1 VRGKNDLAAYSDE
14 QLVTLLTQG
23 EEHAFDCLY
32 VRYRDQ
38 LTTIVFNRLR
48 SREVA
53 EELVQEVFADIW
65 QKRSTLSIR
74 NSFAAYVFTAAKYS
88 VLDYIRSQKVKDR
101 YVSEMLLTVG
111 ANEINLT
118 EQQTELDEL
127 DHHLNKNIEE
137 LPEKC
142 RIVFK
147 LSRFENYSVNEIAI
161 ELNIS
166 PNTVKYHIAYALKA
180 LRLNLRHFCV
190 LIFFI
195 FS

>member
-1 VRGKNDLAAYSDE
+1 MRGKNELAAYSDE

-23 EEHAFDCLY
+23 EEYAFDCLY

-38 LTTIVFNRLR
+38 LTAIVFNRLR

-101 YVSEMLLTVG
+101 YVSEMLLTAG

-142 RIVFK
+142 RAVFK
-147 LSRFENYSVNEIAI
+147 LSRFENYSVNEIAT

-180 LRLNLRHFCV
+180 LRFNLRHFCV
-190 LIFFI
+190 LILFI